1 MHLKKLTIKGYKT
14 YRDLTTIVDLHA
26 GVNVF
31 VGLNGSG
38 KSNIYSAVRFV
49 LGGERIA
56 SEQQRRSLLHQSHGR
71 QASSAYVELTLN
83 NADGRIPIDKAEVT
97 LRRTITLKTDV
108 YHWDGK
114 QATKSEVNSWLEAA
128 GVSTKSRTYYVVE
141 QGKVTSLALISDA
154 KRLDLLKEVSGTRV
168 YDLRREESLAV
179 IEKTKKKREQT
190 SEIIEEIREKLD
202 QLDRDRTE
210 LREFE
215 HTVREK
221 TALEIVI
228 ADRERKQCG
237 ERIKELE
244 NEAKEVQREF
254 AEESAVLADMT
265 RELEEEKAKLDTVNE
280 EVKGYSSRG
289 SIMNQRFALVEKL
302 SLVSVLSKDRNGLS
316 IEHAELSAGYQMR
329 EGGEIAS
336 YGEVDGLRS
345 ELETTR
351 REAECLTE
359 ELEHEREAL
368 AVNEGRLR
376 ELHADVDELNRSRE
390 KFVIRDGPKSATFS
404 QPEDTLTHKLEVRER
419 RYEEVRE
426 IAKQQKHNVDAQEN
440 EYSIIVRKI
449 EEKEAESEV
458 VNENSARLK
467 REVEDVSAEILGVS
481 ERLRQTNRVL
491 SSVGKNLTELRKEK
505 QDLLDTFWQASPP
518 GTREG
523 YAAIMEANLPG
534 VHGLLL
540 EHISVPEEYR
550 LAVEVTAG
558 PQLFNILVDD
568 GEVMGRCMD
577 LLKRKQAE
585 SGKSFRATFMSLEEA
600 KERDSSQ
607 NPPGSVADSLPL
619 ADVIESPDWVR
630 CVVQR
635 VWERFILVTGATEGP
650 AGHEFSTVT
659 REGDIFS
666 RNGLLEGGFFDS
678 RRCTR
683 LEEWERVSRV
693 KHEVKLLEDRL
704 ENVTANLLTER
715 SAEKNLKR
723 RLLSIRVNLQRN
735 LRAEAVKGRQLSE
748 LRDARQRSS
757 DSIYLAARLSREYDA
772 EQKSLELEIA
782 AIEAERKSPVT
793 DTGEL
798 TEADGVQLENLVE
811 ELAKKR
817 QEVSENSQKVAE
829 RRAAIGKLRSRLTL
843 LIDGRLSPLE
853 EQLRAAILATTE
865 EQQDDLEKER
875 SIRWLA
881 GELTEIEQ
889 ELALA
894 SERLSELRE
903 LQSSKSSCVEGME
916 AEAADLEASVASL
929 KGAYDEKTN
938 EIKVYEERRAL
949 ADTKLDDIIAHQPDV
964 DNLDDVIREMTDDT
978 PQLRKRLLKCAKA
991 VSRFASVNNKAAE
1004 QFGEFN
1010 GQYEDLLQKQRE
1022 MDEGQ
1027 AAIDDLIRSLDA
1039 EKKDNIVKSFAQINE
1054 NFSETFSALVPDGS
1068 AKMKLLRRGHS
1079 EEDGEDSDDTTS
1091 SMTDEE
1097 YVGVALEVTFSR
1109 SRSRMKRM
1117 YELSG
1122 GQKTVVAVALLFAMQ
1137 KTEQPPFYLFDEID
1151 AALDPQYREAVAR
1164 LVASVANPESGAPAQ
1179 VICTTFHSELCQ
1191 VADRHYRVSI
1201 NDCSSSVAFSLLKQV
1216 LFLRVSA
1223 SGFAA
1228 NVRLLLL
1235 TWLCCGERICA
1246 DFQKRFNRISS
1257 PTRFLHQLNV
1267 MGETDTYVE
1276 LDYRSTK
1283 TKEERKEGT
1292 TRNR

>member
-1 MHLKKLTIKGYKT
+1 WLIVTLLIPSSVIIMHLKKLTMKGYKT

-38 KSNIYSAVRFV
+38 KSNIYSAIRFV

-71 QASSAYVELTLN
+71 QASSAYVELTLD
-83 NADGRIPIDKAEVT
+83 NADGRIPIDKAEVA

-128 GVSTKSRTYYVVE
+128 GISTKSRTYYVVE
-141 QGKVTSLALISDA
+141 QGKVTSLSLISDA

-168 YDLRREESLAV
+168 YDLRRAESLAV
-179 IEKTKKKREQT
+179 IDKTKKKRKQT

-215 HTVREK
+215 DTVREK
-221 TALEIVI
+221 TALEIVL

-237 ERIKELE
+237 GRIKELE

-265 RELEEEKAKLDTVNE
+265 RGLEEEKAKLDTVNE
-280 EVKGYSSRG
+280 EVKGYTSRG
-289 SIMNQRFALVEKL
+289 LIMNQRCALVEKL
-302 SLVSVLSKDRNGLS
+302 SLVSRLSKDRNGLL

-336 YGEVDGLRS
+336 EVDGLRN
-345 ELETTR
+345 ELKTTR

-359 ELEHEREAL
+359 EIEHEREAL
-368 AVNEGRLR
+368 AVDEEMLR
-376 ELHADVDELNRSRE
+376 ELHADVDELSRSRE
-390 KFVIRDGPKSATFS
+390 KFVIREGLKSATIS

-419 RYEEVRE
+419 RYEELRE
-426 IAKQQKHNVDAQEN
+426 ISKQQKRNVDAQEN
-440 EYSIIVRKI
+440 EYSITVRKI

-458 VNENSARLK
+458 VTENSARLK
-467 REVEDVSAEILGVS
+467 REVEDVSAEILEVS

-491 SSVGKNLTELRKEK
+491 SSVGKNLTELREEK
-505 QDLLDTFWQASPP
+505 QDLLDAFWQASPP

-523 YAAIMEANLPG
+523 YDAIMEANLPG

-550 LAVEVTAG
+550 LAVELTAG

-568 GEVMGRCMD
+568 EEVMGRCMD

-600 KERDSSQ
+600 REHDSSQ
-607 NPPGSVADSLPL
+607 NPPGSLADSLSL
-619 ADVIESPDWVR
+619 TDVIESPDWAR

-635 VWERFILVTGATEGP
+635 VWGRFILVTGASEGP

-666 RNGLLEGGFFDS
+666 RNGLLEGGFFDPQ
-678 RRCTR
+678 RCTR
-683 LEEWERVSRV
+683 LEEERASGVND
-693 KHEVKLLEDRL
+693 EIKLLEDRL
-704 ENVTANLLTER
+704 EKVTANLLTER
-715 SAEKNLKR
+715 SAEKNLKQ
-723 RLLSIRVNLQRN
+723 RLLSIRANLQRN

-748 LRDARQRSS
+748 LRDARRRLS
-757 DSIYLAARLSREYDA
+757 DSIYLATRLSREYDA

-798 TEADGVQLENLVE
+798 TEADAVQLENLVE

-829 RRAAIGKLRSRLTL
+829 RRAAIGKLRARMTL

-889 ELALA
+889 ELVLA

-916 AEAADLEASVASL
+916 AEVADLEASVANL

-938 EIKVYEERRAL
+938 EIKAYEERHAL
-949 ADTKLDDIIAHQPDV
+949 ADTKLDDIITHQPDL

-978 PQLRKRLLKCAKA
+978 PELRKRLLKCATA
-991 VSRFASVNNKAAE
+991 VSRFAGVNNKAAE

-1039 EKKDNIVKSFAQINE
+1039 EKKDNI
-1054 NFSETFSALVPDGS
+1054 
-1068 AKMKLLRRGHS
+1068 
-1079 EEDGEDSDDTTS
+1079 
-1091 SMTDEE
+1091 
-1097 YVGVALEVTFSR
+1097 
-1109 SRSRMKRM
+1109 
-1117 YELSG
+1117 
-1122 GQKTVVAVALLFAMQ
+1122 
-1137 KTEQPPFYLFDEID
+1137 
-1151 AALDPQYREAVAR
+1151 
-1164 LVASVANPESGAPAQ
+1164 
-1179 VICTTFHSELCQ
+1179 
-1191 VADRHYRVSI
+1191 
-1201 NDCSSSVAFSLLKQV
+1201 
-1216 LFLRVSA
+1216 
-1223 SGFAA
+1223 
-1228 NVRLLLL
+1228 
-1235 TWLCCGERICA
+1235 
-1246 DFQKRFNRISS
+1246 
-1257 PTRFLHQLNV
+1257 
-1267 MGETDTYVE
+1267 
-1276 LDYRSTK
+1276 
-1283 TKEERKEGT
+1283 
-1292 TRNR
+1292 